1 MLDNLT
7 KKQKI
12 IVIAIAGI
20 VVIGIMYFI
29 YNKNQVKEDINIE
42 NERNNNQSPP
52 TPYPDKEGKIKKN
65 SNGAFNPLC
74 ACGLS
79 HNGIYLN

>member
-12 IVIAIAGI
+12 VVIAIAGI

-42 NERNNNQSPP
+42 NEILENR
-52 TPYPDKEGKIKKN
+52 IK
-65 SNGAFNPLC
+65 
-74 ACGLS
+74 
-79 HNGIYLN
+79 

>member
-29 YNKNQVKEDINIE
+29 YNKGNEKKED
-42 NERNNNQSPP
+42 
-52 TPYPDKEGKIKKN
+52 
-65 SNGAFNPLC
+65 
-74 ACGLS
+74 
-79 HNGIYLN
+79 

>member
-29 YNKNQVKEDINIE
+29 YNK
-42 NERNNNQSPP
+42 
-52 TPYPDKEGKIKKN
+52 IK
-65 SNGAFNPLC
+65 
-74 ACGLS
+74 
-79 HNGIYLN
+79 

>member
-29 YNKNQVKEDINIE
+29 YNKNQVKN
-42 NERNNNQSPP
+42 
-52 TPYPDKEGKIKKN
+52 
-65 SNGAFNPLC
+65 
-74 ACGLS
+74 
-79 HNGIYLN
+79 